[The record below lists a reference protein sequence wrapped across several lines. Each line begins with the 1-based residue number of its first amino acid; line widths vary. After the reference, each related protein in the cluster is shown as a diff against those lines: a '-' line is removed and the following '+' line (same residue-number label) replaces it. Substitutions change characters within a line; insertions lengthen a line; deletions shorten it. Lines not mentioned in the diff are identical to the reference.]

1 MANTKQQLEETT
13 KLKDHEIKLVS
24 TAFYEVGLELQKRWK
39 VADRVHC
46 YEFDLS
52 VCRVLKWA
60 KLGSQRSVSKS
71 AKKDELCNDKC
82 FRVYC
87 IFRLS
92 WLMCRLQ
99 FERVLGNETHV
110 VKL

>member
-82 FRVYC
+82 FRV
-87 IFRLS
+87 
-92 WLMCRLQ
+92 
-99 FERVLGNETHV
+99 VLHIPSFLADV
-110 VKL
+110 